1 MKKIFESIY
10 LFSKLTTSLVL
21 FATLIIMGYFFYKS
35 YQNQGK
41 VYLQTKEHESIF
53 EEKINNNSDQIQ
65 IISENLVKNQ
75 VLFSQIEKLL
85 QNNKLK
91 NENSYKI
98 NEEFSIALEGIQ
110 KNINNLSK
118 EIKSIKDED
127 DQFNNF
133 TAIEENNTNHLHEE
147 SIKDLIS
154 LILIK
159 YENNLDFEDEL
170 NSIEKIILPNRD
182 IFIEKIRVIA
192 RKPYKGQ
199 YFLEDQFQ
207 IEMENYIK
215 NKIEK
220 NNNNFFYKIILPYI
234 KIEPSQYNKI
244 KSNDSL
250 LLINIKKLIKDKQIN
265 ESIEKL
271 KLIDNYENFFL
282 NTIEQSKI
290 YIEFNKNL
298 LELI

>member
-21 FATLIIMGYFFYKS
+21 FAILIIMGYFFYAS
-35 YQNQGK
+35 YQNQDK
-41 VYLQTKEHESIF
+41 AYLEKTFQENKFKKE
-53 EEKINNNSDQIQ
+53 INNNSVQIK
-65 IISENLVKNQ
+65 IISETLVKNQ
-75 VLFSQIEKLL
+75 VLLSQIEKLL
-85 QNNKLK
+85 KNNPLK
-91 NENSYKI
+91 NSSSFKI
-98 NEEFSIALEGIQ
+98 NEEFKIAFQEIQ
-110 KNINNLSK
+110 KNINILSNEVQSIK
-118 EIKSIKDED
+118 VEINQFDELRAVEESNTNILHKKSI
-127 DQFNNF
+127 N
-133 TAIEENNTNHLHEE
+133 
-147 SIKDLIS
+147 DLIS
-154 LILIK
+154 LILVK

-170 NSIEKIILPNRD
+170 NSLEKIILPDRN
-182 IFIEKIRVIA
+182 IFIEKIRVIS

-207 IEMENYIK
+207 LEMENYIK

-220 NNNNFFYKIILPYI
+220 NNSNLLYKIILPYI
-234 KIEPSQYNKI
+234 NIEPSQYNKL

-250 LLINIKKLIKDKQIN
+250 LLINIKKLIKEKQID
-265 ESIEKL
+265 ESIKKL
-271 KLIDNYENFFL
+271 KLLDEYENFFF